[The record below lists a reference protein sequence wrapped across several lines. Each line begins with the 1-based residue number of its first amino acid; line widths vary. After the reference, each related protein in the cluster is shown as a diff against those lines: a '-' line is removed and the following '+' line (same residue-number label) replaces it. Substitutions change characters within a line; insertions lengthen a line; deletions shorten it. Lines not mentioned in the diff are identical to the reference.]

1 MQAHMGAF
9 LSARNLLVNL
19 PFMLACKKLWGI
31 VLGCNGAFR
40 DPMMLGVGD
49 NPRVK
54 PKSSL
59 VDDAYRALKE
69 AIRENAF
76 PPGYQGS
83 ELEIAQKLGMS
94 RTPVHEAVIRLQEE
108 GLVRVLPRRGV
119 VVCSIS
125 PDDIREIYDVII
137 ALESAAAELLASKPR
152 SERIKIA
159 AELES
164 ANVEMQ
170 NALDADDLTTW
181 AKGDEVFHRLLVER
195 CGNQRL
201 ARMLSTI
208 MDQSHRAR
216 ILTLRLRPKPI
227 DSVPQHRRIVEA
239 IKEGDVASAREFT
252 KVHRTTARDLVVPLL
267 TQYGMKFL

>member
-1 MQAHMGAF
+1 
-9 LSARNLLVNL
+9 
-19 PFMLACKKLWGI
+19 
-31 VLGCNGAFR
+31 
-40 DPMMLGVGD
+40 MMLGVGD
-49 NPRVK
+49 KPRVQ
-54 PKSSL
+54 PKASL

-108 GLVRVLPRRGV
+108 GLVRVLSRRGV

-137 ALESAAAELLASKPR
+137 ALEAAAAELLASKPH
-152 SERIKIA
+152 SERLRIA

-170 NALDADDLTTW
+170 KALDADDLTTW
-181 AKGDEVFHRLLVER
+181 AKWDEVFHQLLVER

-208 MDQSHRAR
+208 
-216 ILTLRLRPKPI
+216 I
-227 DSVPQHRRIVEA
+227 DSVPQHRRIVET
-239 IKEGDVASAREFT
+239 IKVGDVVSAREFT
-252 KVHRTTARDLVVPLL
+252 KVHRTTARDLLVPLL